1 MHTRT
6 CTILVLIIRFTLI
19 ILATCTNKT
28 PTQPSIPTKL
38 QIIPLCQQDKSR
50 SHKDS
55 LKGQAKAQ
63 QSSNSYSLSAS
74 RFNTA
79 KAITS
84 SKAHKPHPCSG
95 SSAPLVANLSIP
107 TFSPTST
114 TSTTSSMVKASTTT
128 VCTRTAS
135 KKKKDSAADKLQKQ
149 VALEK
154 KQKKKQR
161 ASEKQAEEDKKKKTD
176 QEKADANVGT
186 VTVLPPN
193 NNEVIVTIGLDDEE
207 EMEINFEY
215 TQAENEDWTNTED
228 ADALARHGISPTH
241 LFGKGHEESTEALPQ
256 QSKTPREQK
265 STRAPLST

>member
-1 MHTRT
+1 M
-6 CTILVLIIRFTLI
+6 
-19 ILATCTNKT
+19 A
-28 PTQPSIPTKL
+28 
-38 QIIPLCQQDKSR
+38 
-50 SHKDS
+50 
-55 LKGQAKAQ
+55 
-63 QSSNSYSLSAS
+63 
-74 RFNTA
+74 
-79 KAITS
+79 
-84 SKAHKPHPCSG
+84 
-95 SSAPLVANLSIP
+95 
-107 TFSPTST
+107 
-114 TSTTSSMVKASTTT
+114 KASTTT

-161 ASEKQAEEDKKKKTD
+161 ASEKRAEEDKKKKTD
-176 QEKADANVGT
+176 QEKADANMGT

-241 LFGKGHEESTEALPQ
+241 LFGKGHEESTEALPR
-256 QSKTPREQK
+256 QSKTPREQHRREHHCRLNSGGELSRQEDIQEGGGTK
-265 STRAPLST
+265 WHEGKQPLHHQ